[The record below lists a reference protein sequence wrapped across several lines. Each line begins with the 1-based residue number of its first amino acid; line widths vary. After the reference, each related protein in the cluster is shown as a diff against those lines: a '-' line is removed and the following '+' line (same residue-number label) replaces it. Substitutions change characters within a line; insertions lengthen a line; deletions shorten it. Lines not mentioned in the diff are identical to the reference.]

1 MIIPRAAV
9 AIVFTSV
16 RVPAM
21 RRTTVLLLLSCLLAC
36 SGLAQAWDGHGHRL
50 VARLAEPHLHPDARA
65 EVQRLLALEGASRM
79 HEVASWADDLRSGES
94 LLAKES
100 ARWHFVNMAEDG
112 CAYDAA
118 RHCPE
123 GDCVVAALHK
133 QAGILGD
140 RDQPDAERL
149 QALKFVVHFVGDIHQ
164 PLHAGY
170 GHDRG
175 GNRVQ
180 VHVHGKGS
188 NLHALWDEDLLATAG
203 LDEAAHADKLQ
214 LTEDQLPA
222 DVGPYTPSAPA
233 VWAEQSCRIATA
245 PGVYP
250 DEAKLGEAY
259 LRQHLPTVERQ
270 VRLGAARLARLLNEV
285 LG

>member
-1 MIIPRAAV
+1 MTIPRAAIF
-9 AIVFTSV
+9 ASV

-21 RRTTVLLLLSCLLAC
+21 RRTTVFLLLSCLLAC
-36 SGLAQAWDGHGHRL
+36 SGLAQAWNGHGHRL
-50 VARLAEPHLHPDARA
+50 VARLAEPHLHSDART
-65 EVQRLLALEGASRM
+65 EVQRLLALEGASAM
-79 HEVASWADDLRSGES
+79 HEVASWADDLRRGDSP
-94 LLAKES
+94 LATES

-118 RHCPE
+118 HHCPD
-123 GDCVVAALHK
+123 GDCVVAALRE
-133 QAGILGD
+133 QAAILGD
-140 RDQPDAERL
+140 RARPDAERL
-149 QALKFVVHFVGDIHQ
+149 QALKFVIHFAADLHQ

-188 NLHALWDEDLLATAG
+188 NLHALWDDELLATAA
-203 LDEAAHADKLQ
+203 LDEVAHADKLQ
-214 LTEDQLPA
+214 LTADQLPSE
-222 DVGPYTPSAPA
+222 VGPYTPSAPA

-250 DEAKLGEAY
+250 GKAKLDEAY
-259 LRQHLPTVERQ
+259 LRQHLPTAERQ
-270 VRLGAARLARLLNEV
+270 VQLGGARLARLLNDV
-285 LG
+285 LN

>member
-1 MIIPRAAV
+1 
-9 AIVFTSV
+9 
-16 RVPAM
+16 M
-21 RRTTVLLLLSCLLAC
+21 RRSPAALLLLCLFAC
-36 SGLAQAWDGHGHRL
+36 TSVAHAWNGYGHRL
-50 VARLAEPHLHPDARA
+50 VADLADPHLDPQARA
-65 EVQRLLALEGASRM
+65 EVQRLLALEGASSM
-79 HEVASWADDLRSGES
+79 AEVASWADDLRSSGTE
-94 LLAKES
+94 LGRRS
-100 ARWHFVNMAEDG
+100 AGWHFVNMAEDG

-285 LG
+285 LA